1 LSRSGKVV
9 PDDADGTQRALDAS
23 ALGRWA
29 VTAIALEILL
39 GVGAVGGGIALMA
52 GPNGELIPLP
62 VSALA
67 GSPFASYLV
76 PGAILFAILGLGP
89 LGASFLAWRRHPVA
103 PVLAFATGGA
113 LLIWL
118 VVEIAIVG
126 YSNDPPL
133 QALYLGLGVA
143 ITVVGVGWM
152 RDTGVQFVRRHG
164 RQA

>member
-1 LSRSGKVV
+1 MS
-9 PDDADGTQRALDAS
+9 DGNQRALDAFP
-23 ALGRWA
+23 LGRLA
-29 VTAIALEILL
+29 ATAIALEILL

-52 GPNGELIPLP
+52 GPNGEIIPLP

-67 GSPFASYLV
+67 GSMFGNYFV
-76 PGAILFAILGLGP
+76 PGAILFAILGIGP
-89 LGASFLAWRRHPVA
+89 LGAAILAWRRHPVA

-118 VVEIAIVG
+118 VVEIAVVG
-126 YSNDPPL
+126 YANDPPL
-133 QALYLGLGVA
+133 QAVYLGLGVA

-152 RDTGVQFVRRHG
+152 RDTGVQIVRRHG